1 MADTAEL
8 TAHDYNLLAQGLA
21 RWAGLRLD
29 DRQRSTV
36 YTAVRRRM
44 QLTAAPTLRDYLSQ
58 LTPRSAEWQALYE
71 ELAVHETA
79 FFRHSGQFA
88 ALQNQILPELV
99 DRRDRDRV
107 LRLWSAATS
116 TGEEAY
122 SLAIAVSE
130 LNLGKSW
137 KIEILGT
144 DLSGHALARARQG
157 VYPARRL
164 RNLPAQ
170 LRDRYLLPVD
180 EDRWQ
185 VRPELQRMVKFSML
199 NLAQPPH
206 APTPLVGHR
215 DVVFF
220 ANTIIYMTDTAVQ
233 TAVDFIRGVLQPDS
247 YLFLGYAETLW
258 GYDEGFQ
265 LVAYG
270 NAYAYQL
277 AGPTPPAGSAAVDTV
292 GTPAVAPVLR
302 ASTGPLV
309 PGLPR
314 PLQRRATG
322 PLNPTEARYMARV
335 TAQIEIN
342 DLDAAEGMLRD
353 WLAAE
358 PGAPRA
364 LFTLARVKAAQ
375 GDTQTAVVLLRQ
387 VIAIDT
393 LHVTSY
399 VLMAAM
405 FIKLNEQDEALGHLR
420 RALFIDPHQP
430 LAYYY
435 QGQVYQARG
444 DVERARLAYRNALR
458 AMDRF
463 KPSWDTTFTNAQL
476 TKECERAYR
485 QLTTGGLTDDTP
497 PTGYTQSEDA

>member
-8 TAHDYNLLAQGLA
+8 SAHDYNLLAQGLA
-21 RWAGLRLD
+21 HWAGLRLD
-29 DRQRSTV
+29 DRQRSMV
-36 YTAVRRRM
+36 YAAVRRRI
-44 QLTAAPTLRDYLSQ
+44 QLTAAPALKDYLSQ

-88 ALQNQILPELV
+88 ALQNQILPELA
-99 DRRDRDRV
+99 RNRERDRV

-130 LNLGKSW
+130 MNLSKDW

-144 DLSGHALARARQG
+144 DLSGYALARARQG

-170 LRDRYLLPVD
+170 LRNRYLLPVD

-206 APTPLVGHR
+206 APTPLVGQR

-220 ANTIIYMTDTAVQ
+220 ANTMIYMTDKAVQ
-233 TAVDFIRGVLQPDS
+233 TAVDFIRGVLRPDS

-265 LVAYG
+265 LVSYG

-277 AGPTPPAGSAAVDTV
+277 ADDTPTVGSPAVDL
-292 GTPAVAPVLR
+292 P
-302 ASTGPLV
+302 ASTPVKGAVTGSLAPE
-309 PGLPR
+309 GSR
-314 PLQRRATG
+314 PLRSPPRRATG

-335 TAQIEIN
+335 TAQIDIN
-342 DLDAAEGMLRD
+342 DLAAADSLLRH

-375 GDTQTAVVLLRQ
+375 GDIQTAVELLRQ
-387 VIAIDT
+387 VIATDT

-399 VLMAAM
+399 VLLAAM
-405 FIKLNEQDEALGHLR
+405 FIKLGEQDEALGHLR

-476 TKECERAYR
+476 TAECEHAYR
-485 QLTTGGLTDDTP
+485 RLTTGSLTDDIP
-497 PTGYTQSEDA
+497 PTRDDKSDDA